1 MWIFVFSTWVELQT
15 ELDSHFLLREQR
27 SISISIINVVIGV
40 LTEGSALC
48 PSLPTH
54 YNELVGSALGGTK
67 DFGAGNR

>member
-40 LTEGSALC
+40 LTEGSAL
-48 PSLPTH
+48 
-54 YNELVGSALGGTK
+54 GGTK